1 MNSPH
6 LAVSVF
12 SRYVRDSARATGV
25 PVVQPRMGFSD
36 PEAMRQGL
44 TAVKAVGFPACG
56 TLTLDSYTRVGDHD
70 AARAACSDGVPLNGY
85 PIVAHGA
92 QNTRAVLAG
101 LVGDDF
107 PVQVR
112 HGSAAPFDL
121 FEVMLDAGVRASEGG
136 PVSYCLPYGRV
147 PLATA
152 VAEWQRACE
161 LLASAGG
168 VHMETFGGCMLG
180 QLCPPSLLVALSLLE
195 AMFFQQHGLRSLSL
209 SYAQQTSLEQDV
221 EAVLALR
228 SLAARFLPGVD
239 WHVVIYTYMGVY
251 PHDPAKAGHL
261 LRGSAELA
269 VLTGT
274 ERLIVKTPAEHS
286 RIPTVDENVS
296 SLRTAANHAR
306 QVRANLTAT
315 AGQSPAS
322 ALRSEALALIESV
335 LSLDDSLG
343 TALLRAFRTGL
354 LDVPYCIHPDNRNRS
369 RSFLDPA
376 GRLQWRSTGNMAVRP
391 HPGASTDTVAG
402 RRAEQFERQLSH
414 WNRAETSYS
423 TASAPTLIDGLP
435 TCPSQAR
442 SRTGKSS

>member
-1 MNSPH
+1 MNSPQP
-6 LAVSVF
+6 AVSTF
-12 SRYVRDSARATGV
+12 SRYVRDSARAGGV

-36 PEAMRQGL
+36 PRAMRRGL
-44 TAVKAVGFPACG
+44 AAVRALGFPTCG
-56 TLTLDSYTRVGDHD
+56 TVTLDSYTRVGDHG
-70 AARAACSDGVPLNGY
+70 AARAACADGTPLNGY

-92 QNTRAVLAG
+92 RSTRAVLAG
-101 LVGDDF
+101 LAGDDF
-107 PVQVR
+107 PVQIR

-121 FEVMLDAGVRASEGG
+121 FEVMLASGVRASEGG

-161 LLASAGG
+161 LLAGAGG

-195 AMFFQQHGLRSLSL
+195 AVFFRQHGVRSVSL
-209 SYAQQTSLEQDV
+209 SYAQQTSLQQDV

-228 SLAARFLPGVD
+228 ALAARFLPDVD
-239 WHVVIYTYMGVY
+239 WHVVVYTYMGLY

-269 VLTGT
+269 VLTGA

-286 RIPTVDENVS
+286 RIPTVAENVGA
-296 SLRTAANHAR
+296 LRTAAEHAR
-306 QVRANLTAT
+306 RVRADP
-315 AGQSPAS
+315 PAS
-322 ALRSEALALIESV
+322 PPAGRDAPAGVLAEALALVESV
-335 LSLDDSLG
+335 LSLDELVG
-343 TALLRAFRTGL
+343 TALLRAFRSGL
-354 LDVPYCIHPDNRNRS
+354 LDVPYCIHPDNRNRA

-391 HPGASTDTVAG
+391 HPGASAAAAPG

-414 WNRAETSYS
+414 WNRAETFYS
-423 TASAPTLIDGLP
+423 
-435 TCPSQAR
+435 R
-442 SRTGKSS
+442 SGKSS